1 MVKSN
6 TPVLR
11 WWFSSQNLS
20 SDSLPFMATSS
31 SCNWVFDVFPSF
43 SGEDVRRT
51 FLSHLL
57 LSLDHKL
64 ITCFKDNEIERSQSI
79 GLELVH
85 AIRDSRIA
93 IVILSKTYASSTWCL
108 NELLEIVKCKEEK
121 GQMVIPVF
129 YGLEPSHVR
138 KQTGEF
144 GETFQMICK
153 NRSDELPDLWKG
165 ALTHVANIHGYHSD
179 NWYILLHFLIL
190 VLRLGHFIGTRK
202 SEPIWH
208 EIEQKNYKYLD
219 ASIFPLSERTGIEK
233 NLWP

>member
-1 MVKSN
+1 MTKIVVAPAPTRPSERTTKVWWGRFRETLMKLHCYSQVVKRQ
-6 TPVLR
+6 TIMTKPVSSSSSLIVLVSKSQF
-11 WWFSSQNLS
+11 WFS
-20 SDSLPFMATSS
+20 PFMAISS

-79 GLELVH
+79 GLKLVH

-93 IVILSKTYASSTWCL
+93 IVVFSKTYASSTWCL
-108 NELLEIVKCKEEK
+108 NELLEIVKCKEDK
-121 GQMVIPVF
+121 GQIVIPVF
-129 YGLEPSHVR
+129 YGLDPSHVR

-190 VLRLGHFIGTRK
+190 V
-202 SEPIWH
+202 
-208 EIEQKNYKYLD
+208 
-219 ASIFPLSERTGIEK
+219 
-233 NLWP
+233 